1 MQFDRLAQR
10 YGVLPTELVKL
21 PLDEWAI
28 LMAVADAGARE
39 DERQRAAHKREM
51 ERIKQRR
58 R

>member
-1 MQFDRLAQR
+1 
-10 YGVLPTELVKL
+10 VLPTVLVKL

-39 DERQRAAHKREM
+39 DEKQRAASRREI
-51 ERIKQRR
+51 ERIRQRR